1 MLATVVRIGVIAVAL
16 WVATVLVP
24 GIELE
29 AGSTVSR
36 IGTLLAVALVFGVV
50 NAVIK
55 PIVQVLGC
63 AFYILTLGLI
73 AFVVNALLFLLV
85 GRIAG
90 ALGLPFSVDGF
101 CFVLGRDR
109 RRAGLAAAA
118 VAGSGPS
125 SSGLTPA
132 FTCRSPPQPAACA
145 HRSGAQRMRGE
156 SLV

>member
-24 GIELE
+24 GIELG

-85 GRIAG
+85 GRFAE
-90 ALGLPFSVDGF
+90 ALGLPFTVDGF
-101 CFVLGRDR
+101 W
-109 RRAGLAAAA
+109 
-118 VAGSGPS
+118 
-125 SSGLTPA
+125 PA
-132 FTCRSPPQPAACA
+132 FW
-145 HRSGAQRMRGE
+145 GAIVVGLVTLLLQWLVPDRPVRG
-156 SLV
+156 